1 MKLVKNNSKKSP
13 PASNNNYQASKY
25 NATKFGIF
33 AKHTVMHWEN
43 KNDYDNLLKDLI
55 KEYQPNNVTER
66 HLIVELTNT
75 MWSKIR
81 LKYAEKASLQEK
93 LSENID
99 INILEDSND
108 LAQDVLLVNSYKVK
122 GFDIKK
128 TVFSKENETLDE
140 LKIAKK
146 SLECCLAAENILEE
160 TDVYEDGVATL
171 PSDDRDDWGNKH
183 TPQGSKYGNYNDR
196 CNYEDT
202 TESLLYWIG
211 KVKDHYEKLI
221 YELENRDKVKEQVLG
236 STFLPTH
243 TMDKYIRY
251 ENHLDKKF
259 EKTLGMF
266 FKLREIRTNGGLSKS
281 VL

>member
-13 PASNNNYQASKY
+13 PANNNNYEKCKY

-33 AKHTVMHWEN
+33 SKHSVMHWEN

-66 HLIVELTNT
+66 HLIVELANT

-81 LKYAEKASLQEK
+81 LKYAEKASLQAVLNKNIQKNYKDGNDCAEEILLEK
-93 LSENID
+93 SNVVKHFDMKRIVVASKDETKSELFKLKEYLLCCNSS
-99 INILEDSND
+99 INIL
-108 LAQDVLLVNSYKVK
+108 
-122 GFDIKK
+122 
-128 TVFSKENETLDE
+128 TETG
-140 LKIAKK
+140 
-146 SLECCLAAENILEE
+146 
-160 TDVYEDGVATL
+160 VYEDGLAVL
-171 PSDDRDDWGNKH
+171 PLDDRDDWENEGGLK
-183 TPQGSKYGNYNDR
+183 GCKYGSYHER
-196 CNYEDT
+196 CNYENT
-202 TESLLYWIG
+202 TESLLYWINLA
-211 KVKDHYEKLI
+211 VENYENLI
-221 YELENRDKVKEQVLG
+221 YELENRDKVNDQVLG
-236 STFLPTH
+236 STFLSDK

-259 EKTLGMF
+259 EKTLGIF

>member
-13 PASNNNYQASKY
+13 PANNNNYEKCKY

-33 AKHTVMHWEN
+33 SKHSVMHWEN